1 MSWQIVTVS
10 NVQQLESVNQA
21 ACEWF
26 REGKMVDVKVRE
38 SAPSRL
44 DAMKALQHHWYNELS
59 AQTGKSAKYMN
70 AYCKLVFGVPI
81 ARDSISGFRETYDQ
95 VIKPLSQKQK
105 IRFMAP
111 PMSISVTSNF
121 NVKQMHH
128 YLNAIKEW
136 AGHKRYRLTTN
147 HDLYLKA
154 MGA

>member
-1 MSWQIVTVS
+1 MSWQSVTVA
-10 NVQQLESVNQA
+10 NLQQLDSVNQA

-59 AQTGKSAKYMN
+59 TQTGKSAKYIN

-81 ARDSISGFRETYDQ
+81 AHESDAEFRSLYDFA
-95 VIKPLSQKQK
+95 IRPLSKEVK
-105 IRFMAP
+105 IRFMVP
-111 PMSISVTSNF
+111 PTSLTVTGNF
-121 NVKQMHH
+121 NTKQMHR
-128 YLNAIKEW
+128 YLNAIKDW
-136 AGHKRYRLTTN
+136 ADHKRYRLTTN